1 MGTWWRGTALV
12 AERGLVES
20 VRSRTFKAVTA
31 LLLLLSAAAVVVPQM
46 LGGGE
51 TTYTLATSGKAP
63 ADLVAALDAAGRTT
77 GFTVTYVTRADDADV
92 RKAVRDG
99 DATAGLAGDSLYTS
113 SWVGG
118 PFPVVVAQAVVALE
132 TSKRLLQAGLTPGQ
146 VAEVQSVQPPRQVS
160 VGRAEDEARAGIG
173 FAVGIVLFL
182 AITFAGNAIATTV
195 AMEKSTRISEVLLA
209 VLRPSQVLVGTVAAV
224 GTVTLAQ
231 LLVLAT
237 PLAVSVQVTEDLQLP
252 PVAAGDLAIAM
263 IWFVLG
269 FLLYAF
275 LFAASAA
282 LVDKITEVSSAI
294 MPVTVVLTA
303 SYLMAITVVAG
314 DPNGPWGV
322 AASMFPLTA
331 PIAMPVRWAGGE
343 VPAYQ
348 LLLAMALTAATSVLL
363 VWVASAIYR
372 RALVITGHRVK
383 VTEIIQART
392 QA

>member
-51 TTYTLATSGKAP
+51 TTYTLATSGNAP

-132 TSKRLLQAGLTPGQ
+132 TSKRLLQAGLTPAQ

-237 PLAVSVQVTEDLQLP
+237 PLAVSVQITEDLQLP

-294 MPVTVVLTA
+294 MPVTLVLTA

-314 DPNGPWGV
+314 DPNSPWGV

-348 LLLAMALTAATSVLL
+348 LFLAMALTAATSVLL

>member
-99 DATAGLAGDSLYTS
+99 DATAGLSGDSLYTS

-132 TSKRLLQAGLTPGQ
+132 TSKRLLQAGLTPAQ